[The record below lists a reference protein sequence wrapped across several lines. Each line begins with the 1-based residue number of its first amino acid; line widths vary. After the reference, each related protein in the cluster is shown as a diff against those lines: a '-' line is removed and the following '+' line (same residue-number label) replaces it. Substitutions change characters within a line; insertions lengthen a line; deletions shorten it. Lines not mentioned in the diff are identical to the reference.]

1 MDKFANIGKAV
12 LIQTLGLQ
20 KNYIEIAQE
29 TTPVIDYN
37 NAACA
42 ECKYKAMLDSFTP
55 DSDTFNNAAKA
66 CQTCPK
72 KAITQKTVYKKI
84 YHNEKNRYGYR
95 PRLKSNAIKLFM
107 LLHFYH
113 PDRFGIIKEI
123 NIDILAK
130 QLDCDVKTV
139 KNNLETLKKYTYISY
154 CRISAHH
161 ITLCLCDYENYY
173 LPASQGGRGFF
184 VLSKE
189 LLAQL
194 LDLENLLS
202 LRIHLRELIEIDNLN
217 AKGPFTAVSKS
228 YQDIKRI
235 LPDYCKPCNIREAI
249 KNQEHIF
256 NISFKENSVR
266 FEIREQFNA
275 RKQKKDCYYQYI
287 LLFKNFMK
295 EFNETAAYVN
305 SNNVHTEK
313 FSEFF
318 IKPDVFKQKKDFSYR
333 LIQIRDYEF
342 EDLAQLALQY
352 SYEIVLSAFSQIYKT
367 YIMQERRIVNL
378 GGLLRT
384 AIVSLL
390 THSNQAA

>member
-1 MDKFANIGKAV
+1 MDKFVNIGKAV
-12 LIQTLGLQ
+12 LIQSLGLQ
-20 KNYIEIAQE
+20 KNYIEIAQK
-29 TTPVIDYN
+29 TVPVIDYN
-37 NAACA
+37 NAACT
-42 ECKYKAMLDSFTP
+42 ECKYKAMLDCFTP
-55 DSDTFNNAAKA
+55 DSEAYDNAAKV
-66 CQTCPK
+66 CQNCPNK
-72 KAITQKTVYKKI
+72 KFTQETIYQKI

-95 PRLKSNAIKLFM
+95 PRLKSNAIKLFL

-113 PDRFGIIKEI
+113 PDRFGIIKNI

-130 QLDCDVKTV
+130 QLSCDVKTV

-154 CRISAHH
+154 CKTSAHD
-161 ITLCLCDYENYY
+161 INLCLCDYENYY

-189 LLAQL
+189 LLTQL
-194 LDLENLLS
+194 LELENLLS

-217 AKGPFTAVSKS
+217 AKGPFTAVSKT
-228 YQDIKRI
+228 YQDIKRV
-235 LPDYCKPCNIREAI
+235 LPDYCKPCNIRNAI

-256 NISFKENSVR
+256 NISFKEKSIR

-295 EFNETAAYVN
+295 EFNDTAAYIN

-313 FSEFF
+313 FNEFF
-318 IKPDVFKQKKDFSYR
+318 SQPDKHRPKKDIPYR
-333 LIQIRDYEF
+333 LINIRDYEF

-352 SYEIVLSAFSQIYKT
+352 SYDIVLSAFSQIYKS
-367 YIMQERRIVNL
+367 YIMQDRRIVNL

-384 AIVSLL
+384 AILSSL
-390 THSNQAA
+390 TNPNQAA